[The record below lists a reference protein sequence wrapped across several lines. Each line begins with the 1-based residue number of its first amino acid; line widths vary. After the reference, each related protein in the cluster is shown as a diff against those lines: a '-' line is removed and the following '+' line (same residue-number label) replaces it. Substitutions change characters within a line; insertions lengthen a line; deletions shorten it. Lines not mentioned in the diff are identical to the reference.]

1 VPGPLRNSCLIFFAV
16 ATLASAQAI
25 AWGDLG
31 HKVTALIAYR
41 HLTPKARAA
50 LDALLANDADTLT
63 APDFA
68 SRATWADKYRSTHRE
83 TAAWHFVDIE
93 IDGPDMAAACFHFP
107 ALGGVPA
114 SAGPAEDCVVTKI
127 DEFAAE
133 LASATTPPSE
143 RLLALKFLIHFIGD
157 LHQPLHAADHH
168 DRGGNCVGLARTH
181 GQAANL
187 HAYWDVDVVEALG
200 SSPEQIADRLDRNI
214 RRGEKRKWAGGT
226 TASWAMESF
235 DIGRRDAYALPTLPT
250 CRRRGSVTLSAKYR
264 AQAQKDAATQLIKA
278 AIRMAT
284 VLNRA
289 LGSSGSVKASR

>member
-1 VPGPLRNSCLIFFAV
+1 MPGPLRNSCLILFAV

-31 HKVTALIAYR
+31 HRVTALIAYR
-41 HLTPKARAA
+41 HLTPQARAA
-50 LDALLANDADTLT
+50 LDAMLAGDADTLT

-68 SRATWADKYRSTHRE
+68 SRATWADRYRSTHRE

-93 IDGPDMAAACFHFP
+93 IDGPDIAAACFGFP
-107 ALGGVPA
+107 ALGGVPG
-114 SAGPAEDCVVTKI
+114 SAGPAEDCVVNKI

-133 LASATTPPSE
+133 LKSAATPRAE

-168 DRGGNCVGLARTH
+168 DRGGNCIGLSRPH
-181 GQAANL
+181 EQAANL

-200 SSPEQIADRLDRNI
+200 DSPGQIAEKLDARLS
-214 RRGEKRKWAGGT
+214 GTEKKNWSGGK

-235 DIGRRDAYALPTLPT
+235 EVGRHDAYALPFLPT
-250 CRRRGSVTLSAKYR
+250 CRRRGSVALSAGYE
-264 AQAQKDAATQLIKA
+264 AQARKDAETQLLKA
-278 AIRMAT
+278 AVRMAA
-284 VLNRA
+284 VLNEA
-289 LGSSGSVKASR
+289 LGSR

>member
-1 VPGPLRNSCLIFFAV
+1 MPSPLRNSSLIFFAA
-16 ATLASAQAI
+16 ATLASAQAL

-31 HKVTALIAYR
+31 HRVTALIAYR
-41 HLTPKARAA
+41 HLTPGARTT
-50 LDALLANDADTLT
+50 LDALLASDADTLT

-114 SAGPAEDCVVTKI
+114 SAGPAEDCVVNKI

-133 LASATTPPSE
+133 LKSAATPRPE

-157 LHQPLHAADHH
+157 LHQPLHTADHH
-168 DRGGNCVGLARTH
+168 DRGGNCVRLSRPQE
-181 GQAANL
+181 QAANL

-200 SSPEQIADRLDRNI
+200 DSPEQIAEKLDARLSST
-214 RRGEKRKWAGGT
+214 EKRNWSGGKA
-226 TASWAMESF
+226 ASWAMESF
-235 DIGRRDAYALPTLPT
+235 EVGRHDAYALPSLPT
-250 CRRRGSVTLSAKYR
+250 CGDRGSVALSAGYE
-264 AQAQKDAATQLIKA
+264 AQARKDAATQLLKA
-278 AIRMAT
+278 GLRMAA
-284 VLNRA
+284 VLNEA
-289 LGSSGSVKASR
+289 LGS